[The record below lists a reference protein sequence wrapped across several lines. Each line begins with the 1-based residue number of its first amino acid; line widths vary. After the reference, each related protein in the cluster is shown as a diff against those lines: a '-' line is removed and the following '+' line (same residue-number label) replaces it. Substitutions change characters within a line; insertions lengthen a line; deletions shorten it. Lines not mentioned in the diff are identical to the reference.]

1 MIEKSKII
9 AKLSRYAET
18 NKEEFTMSLKKMFVN
33 GVAVLALTFAVT
45 GCGIFDSSDENEEM
59 FRIKKDKD
67 AQTAV
72 NPNAL
77 KGAAGDVNTIGGP
90 GNGPGEWSNNA
101 LSDALNPYAD
111 FGTPIPG
118 VNLPTVYFSF
128 DRSIIGASE
137 APKLDE
143 IAAYLVSNAGTG
155 VVIEGNCDD
164 RGSDEY
170 NRALGERRALSAK
183 EYLLNKGIADSRIRT
198 ISYGEERP
206 AASNADEAGRAK
218 NRRDDFVAVKLRK

>member
-1 MIEKSKII
+1 
-9 AKLSRYAET
+9 
-18 NKEEFTMSLKKMFVN
+18 MSLKKMFVN
-33 GVAVLALTFAVT
+33 GITALALTFAVT
-45 GCGIFDSSDENEEM
+45 GCGIFDSSNENEEM
-59 FRIKKDKD
+59 FRIKKDK
-67 AQTAV
+67 AGQTAV
-72 NPNAL
+72 DSDAL
-77 KGAAGDVNTIGGP
+77 KGASGDVNTIGCAGD
-90 GNGPGEWSNNA
+90 GNGPGDWSNNA

-128 DRSIIGASE
+128 DRSIISATE

-143 IAAYLVSNAGTG
+143 IAAYLLSNAGTG

-206 AASNADEAGRAK
+206 AAPNTDEAGRAK

>member
-1 MIEKSKII
+1 
-9 AKLSRYAET
+9 
-18 NKEEFTMSLKKMFVN
+18 MSLKKMFVN
-33 GVAVLALTFAVT
+33 GIAALALTFAVT
-45 GCGIFDSSDENEEM
+45 GCGIFDSSNENEEM

-67 AQTAV
+67 GQTAV
-72 NPNAL
+72 DPNAL
-77 KGAAGDVNTIGGP
+77 KGVSGDVNTISCP
-90 GNGPGEWSNNA
+90 GDGSVNGPGDWSNNA

-128 DRSIIGASE
+128 DRSIISATE

-143 IAAYLVSNAGTG
+143 IAAYLLSNAGTG

-206 AASNADEAGRAK
+206 AAANTEETGRAK

>member
-1 MIEKSKII
+1 MSGY
-9 AKLSRYAET
+9 AKT

-33 GVAVLALTFAVT
+33 GIAALALTFAVT
-45 GCGIFDSSDENEEM
+45 GCGIFDSSNENEEM
-59 FRIKKDKD
+59 FRIKKDK
-67 AQTAV
+67 AGQTAV
-72 NPNAL
+72 DSDAL
-77 KGAAGDVNTIGGP
+77 KGASGDVNTIGGAGD
-90 GNGPGEWSNNA
+90 GNGPGDWSNNA

-128 DRSIIGASE
+128 DRSIISATE

-143 IAAYLVSNAGTG
+143 IAAYLLSNAGTG

-206 AASNADEAGRAK
+206 AAPNTDEAGRAK